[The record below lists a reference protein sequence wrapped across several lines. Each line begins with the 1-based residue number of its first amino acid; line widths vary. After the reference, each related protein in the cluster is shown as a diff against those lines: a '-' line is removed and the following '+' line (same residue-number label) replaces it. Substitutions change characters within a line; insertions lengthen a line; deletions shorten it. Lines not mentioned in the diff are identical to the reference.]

1 MKTSSKSRYKS
12 KKQGPKKIVH
22 VKTPEQNAMKML
34 WRTGVA
40 TKRQLE
46 EHFNLKGQR
55 LANFEYSGF
64 LKFNNDLVVLSDRG
78 IRYCEE
84 NLSLQYRYYT
94 AGTKYTHDIKQTEA
108 YLRLPESIRETWKTE
123 GQLRAEAESSPLYED
138 FKERIEMTYGGRY
151 KPTPDAAVYS
161 AKDGGYVAFEC
172 VTDNYTHK
180 DVQMKHE
187 YARTFLNG
195 IYTY

>member
-1 MKTSSKSRYKS
+1 MATKKKPKYSY

-22 VKTPEQNAMKML
+22 VKTTEQNAIKML

-55 LANFEYSGF
+55 LENFQYSDF
-64 LKFNNDLVVLSDRG
+64 LKFNNDVVMLSDKG
-78 IRYCEE
+78 IKYCEE
-84 NLSLQYRYYT
+84 NLNMSYRYYT
-94 AGTKYTHDIKQTEA
+94 SGTKYTHDLKQTEG
-108 YLRLPESIRETWKTE
+108 YLRLPEHLRDTWKTE
-123 GQLRAEAESSPLYED
+123 GELRAEAESSPLFEKFRD
-138 FKERIEMTYGGRY
+138 DIVEKYGGRF
-151 KPTPDAAVYS
+151 KPTPDAAIYS
-161 AKDGGYVAFEC
+161 ERDGGYVAYEC
-172 VTDNYTHK
+172 VTDNYTSK

-187 YARTFLNG
+187 FAQTFLNG

>member
-1 MKTSSKSRYKS
+1 MKTPSKSNYRS

-22 VKTPEQNAMKML
+22 VKTTEQNAMKML

-46 EHFNLKGQR
+46 EHFALKGQR
-55 LANFEYSGF
+55 LSNFEYSGF
-64 LKFNNDLVVLSDRG
+64 FKFNNDLVVLSDRG

-84 NLSLQYRYYT
+84 NLQMKHRYYT

-108 YLRLPESIRETWKTE
+108 YLRLPERIRETWKTE
-123 GQLRAEAESSPLYED
+123 GELRSLAENSPIYD
-138 FKERIEMTYGGRY
+138 KFKDHIENTYGGRF

-161 AKDGGYVAFEC
+161 ERDGGYVAFEC

-187 YARTFLNG
+187 FARTFLKG